1 MTDAGLR
8 GIVYLADEPPF
19 FEGEQRPND
28 ATVLAYS
35 GEIVWEIDQA
45 SPVEASARELFF
57 KSGCIIRNENGW
69 LINVEVGYGATLRQ
83 MQFNINTGQL
93 SYYQQQLQKV
103 VIFGAWSAFI
113 EDKERPFE
121 GRIKI
126 ASFDIRSTGTGP
138 AMTKIFVS
146 YSHAD
151 EEFCDMLQKHLAALK
166 HQGLIETWHDRRIN
180 VGDEFENVIDRHLN
194 DAHIILLL
202 VSADFI
208 ASRYCYEVE
217 MRRALE
223 RHRAGEARV
232 IPVILRPCDWQDMP
246 FGSLLAAPKDGKSV
260 KTWPDIDEAFLDVVK
275 QIKAVVGEQKPVS
288 VAPTV
293 PLTPAGIAARVVDRP
308 RSGNLTIRKVFTESD
323 KDDFLERCYVYI
335 AAYFENSLAELED
348 RNPELST
355 RFRKIDENQFTA
367 VVYRDGNAA
376 ARCKIS
382 VGGMFGHSITFAYGD
397 HAGDSGF
404 SESLSVEADDQH
416 LYLRAMG
423 MAYHMAQRKQNLTQE
438 GGAELYWSLLIKPL
452 Q

>member
-1 MTDAGLR
+1 
-8 GIVYLADEPPF
+8 
-19 FEGEQRPND
+19 
-28 ATVLAYS
+28 
-35 GEIVWEIDQA
+35 
-45 SPVEASARELFF
+45 
-57 KSGCIIRNENGW
+57 
-69 LINVEVGYGATLRQ
+69 
-83 MQFNINTGQL
+83 
-93 SYYQQQLQKV
+93 
-103 VIFGAWSAFI
+103 
-113 EDKERPFE
+113 
-121 GRIKI
+121 
-126 ASFDIRSTGTGP
+126 
-138 AMTKIFVS
+138 MTKIFVS

-151 EEFCDMLQKHLAALK
+151 EEFCGMLQKHLAALK

-180 VGDEFENVIDRHLN
+180 AGDEFENVIDQHLN

-223 RHRAGEARV
+223 RHRAGETRV

-246 FGSLLAAPKDGKSV
+246 FGSLLAAPKDGKPV

-335 AAYFENSLAELED
+335 AAYFENTLAELED